1 MAHHIVHKAIV
12 GLDTTASL
20 GGDGNTLVIASNEFL
35 DKQIIPVQ
43 NKIIKVLTDLFNGA
57 GLDVS
62 ITIESNYLNFDMNK
76 NETIPTT

>member
-43 NKIIKVLTDLFNGA
+43 NKVIKILTNLFYAA
-57 GLDVS
+57 GYEVT
-62 ITIESNYLNFDMNK
+62 ITIESNYLNFDMNNNAK
-76 NETIPTT
+76 PTS